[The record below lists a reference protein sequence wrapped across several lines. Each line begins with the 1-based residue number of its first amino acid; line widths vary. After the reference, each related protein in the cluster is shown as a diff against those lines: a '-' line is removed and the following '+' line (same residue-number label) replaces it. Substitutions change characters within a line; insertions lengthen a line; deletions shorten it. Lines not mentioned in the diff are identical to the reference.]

1 MVQPT
6 DKVDKQTHNLK
17 LVPRISESGYH
28 LQRPLKT
35 WFLGI
40 GATRQ
45 LRDVGTWMTKIEI
58 GINWIIKLGIPIKR
72 HNM

>member
-45 LRDVGTWMTKIEI
+45 LRDVGT
-58 GINWIIKLGIPIKR
+58 
-72 HNM
+72 